1 MALTSISPVAAT
13 VGFDADQGL
22 PARVRFADRDLRV
35 VRVGAVRDERAA
47 YPAGGSPRL
56 TVVVEVDSGESL
68 ELLYDARAR
77 RWFVDALDP
86 APLDVAA

>member
-1 MALTSISPVAAT
+1 
-13 VGFDADQGL
+13 
-22 PARVRFADRDLRV
+22 
-35 VRVGAVRDERAA
+35 
-47 YPAGGSPRL
+47 
-56 TVVVEVDSGESL
+56 VVVEVDSGESL